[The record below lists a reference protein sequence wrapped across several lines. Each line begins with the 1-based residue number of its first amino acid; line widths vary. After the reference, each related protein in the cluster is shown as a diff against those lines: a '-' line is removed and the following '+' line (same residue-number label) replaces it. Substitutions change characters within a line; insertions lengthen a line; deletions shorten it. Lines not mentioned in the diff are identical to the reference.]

1 MDPAKRKWYDQRQS
15 ARRRGIEW
23 DLPFNDW
30 MKIWIDS
37 GHWHQRGIKSRD
49 AYVMSRLGDQGPYRA
64 DNVVI
69 KTNYENVMEGNV
81 GRKKPHLQISC
92 RLCRTETSATT
103 IGLHYGTTKCRKKA
117 LRRGLS

>member
-23 DLPFNDW
+23 DLSFDEW
-30 MKIWIDS
+30 IKIWTDS
-37 GHWHQRGIKSRD
+37 GHWHQRGIGTRD
-49 AYVMSRLGDQGPYRA
+49 AYVMSRKGDQGPYSV

-81 GRKKPHLQISC
+81 GRKKPQVKCSCVLCHTVISVAN
-92 RLCRTETSATT
+92 TNQ
-103 IGLHYGTTKCRKKA
+103 HYGTTKCQNKA
-117 LRRGLS
+117 LRRGL